1 VPESLIVVPLGSVSK
16 AAAQRVV
23 HAKFPTAQIEW
34 LDRNRLRRH
43 PWFEL
48 PRLLRRRRARAVL
61 VAPDLDQPRLVLT
74 SLILGLV
81 RAREHWRLDLR
92 GRVEAFSLRSY
103 LAVVWWPL
111 LRHLMACAAA
121 LLLGYP
127 FLHLL
132 HALVRPR
139 RMRPAAIQRVLY
151 LRSQLWFGLQG
162 GGSVAHTAGVID
174 GLLSL
179 GVQVHV
185 VSSDSLA
192 GVASPVSV
200 AHPLVWFDGVLKDL
214 EELVYNVPFALA
226 ALRAARRVR
235 PHAIYQRHTAYNV
248 AGPGLSRVLRVPLI
262 LEFNSSEVWKGRYW
276 GGLHL
281 ARVAGL
287 VERIN
292 LRAADLVVVV
302 SDVLREQLLTR
313 GVARERILVSPNGVD
328 PTRFRPSDGAT
339 ALRQRLGLSSGVV
352 VAFSGTFGVWH
363 GIPILV
369 EAIPRVLAQRPH
381 TRFLLLGDGPLRHLV
396 DPLVDSERVIAP
408 GLVPH
413 AEVPLY
419 LAAADVL
426 VSPHGRQ
433 ADGGEFFGSPTKL
446 FEYMAAGRPIVA
458 SAVGQLADVLED
470 GATALLIPPDDPA
483 ALAAAIV
490 QLIDDPCL
498 RVRLAQAAREQAIAC
513 HTWRQNAQRLIAS
526 LGGMPPPEGSKGSSV
541 SSPV

>member
-1 VPESLIVVPLGSVSK
+1 VPESLIVVPLGSVST
-16 AAAQRVV
+16 AAAKRVV
-23 HAKFPTAQIEW
+23 HAEFPTAQIEW

-43 PWFEL
+43 PWLEL
-48 PRLLRRRRARAVL
+48 PHLLRRRRARAVL

-74 SLILGLV
+74 SFVLGLV
-81 RAREHWRLDLR
+81 RARERWRLDLR
-92 GRVEAFSLRSY
+92 GHAEAFSLRSH
-103 LAVVWWPL
+103 LALVWWPL
-111 LRHLMACAAA
+111 LRHLTACAAA

-127 FLHLL
+127 LL
-132 HALVRPR
+132 RLLYALVRPR
-139 RMRPAAIQRVLY
+139 PMRPAAVQRVLY
-151 LRSQLWFGLQG
+151 LRSQLWFGLRG

-179 GVQVHV
+179 GAHVQV

-192 GVASPVSV
+192 GVTAPVRV
-200 AHPLVWFDGVLKDL
+200 APPAVWFDGLLRDL
-214 EELVYNVPFALA
+214 EELAYNVPFALA
-226 ALRAARRVR
+226 ALRTARRPR

-248 AGPGLSRVLRVPLI
+248 AGGVLSHVLRVPLI

-281 ARVAGL
+281 ARVAEL

-302 SDVLREQLLTR
+302 SDALREQLLTR
-313 GVARERILVSPNGVD
+313 GVARERILVNPNGVD
-328 PTRFRPSDGAT
+328 PARFAPTDGAT
-339 ALRQRLGLSSGVV
+339 DLRERLGLSSGVV

-369 EAIPRVLAQRPH
+369 EAIPRVLAERPH
-381 TRFLLLGDGPLRHLV
+381 ARFLLLGDGPMRDLV
-396 DPLVDSERVIAP
+396 EPLVDSERVVAP

-426 VSPHGRQ
+426 VSPHSRQ

-446 FEYMAAGRPIVA
+446 FEYMATGRPIVA
-458 SAVGQLADVLED
+458 SAVGQIADVLKD
-470 GATALLIPPDDPA
+470 GATALLIPPDDPGT
-483 ALAAAIV
+483 LAAAIV
-490 QLIDDPCL
+490 RLIDDPCL

-526 LGGMPPPEGSKGSSV
+526 LGSPPPGSEGPSL